1 MPAVK
6 ECFDV
11 TMASASLEILSVMI
25 IIQKIVTT
33 VQMKSIVEERLNL
46 PEKVISLLNYNS
58 APNARLNQVPSNY
71 ILACQR
77 DGVSNKPLGQRLDTG
92 LGILWSVHRWI
103 TT

>member
-71 ILACQR
+71 ILET
-77 DGVSNKPLGQRLDTG
+77 LGRITCFVLFWWIQ
-92 LGILWSVHRWI
+92 GIELKGNW
-103 TT
+103 